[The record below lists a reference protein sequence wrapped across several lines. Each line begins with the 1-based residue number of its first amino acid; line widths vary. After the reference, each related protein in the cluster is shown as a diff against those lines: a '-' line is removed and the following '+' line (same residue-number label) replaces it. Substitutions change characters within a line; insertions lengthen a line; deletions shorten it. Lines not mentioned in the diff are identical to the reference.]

1 MLFGTGDPVAGG
13 RKGGV
18 CLDSVWRHDSFDR
31 ATAFVALLVVFAFDS
46 NNRIQRRRMAE
57 RVSSA
62 PDRISIYFQ
71 VVS

>member
-46 NNRIQRRRMAE
+46 NNRI
-57 RVSSA
+57 A
-62 PDRISIYFQ
+62 PMKHRSE
-71 VVS
+71 VVQTL